1 MRNLVVSLTV
11 VGIIALILAMG
22 AGDPTG
28 PNPFVTLGILNG
40 AIYGLGRD
48 RTGARLQ
55 GHPGLQFRGR
65 ASSARSERSWSSTCS
80 TPSSSGLPY
89 GVAVVLALIGALLV
103 GLALERVVI
112 RPLINAPRITVMVS
126 TIAIALLAIGAEILF
141 SKAEPRTLA
150 PAFPATAGGE
160 PAGVYLPGFEFQIDP
175 QRLLTLAVLLLVGA
189 ALAYF
194 FSRTDLGLAVL
205 ATSQDNFATKVVG
218 IGVERMSMFIWGTA
232 AILGAIAGILF
243 VPISGTLI
251 PGSDDDEHPRYPAF
265 TAAVLGGMTSLP
277 GAFLGGIAI
286 GFVQSTSLWASG
298 HYFLGDTPIQQTIPG
313 SEQIAI
319 FGLLLIVLLA
329 RPQGLLGKEA

>member
-11 VGIIALILAMG
+11 VGIIALIMAMG

-40 AIYGLGRD
+40 AIYGLVAIGLVLVYKGTRVFNFAAGEFG
-48 RTGARLQ
+48 TLGAFFVFYLFDAEF
-55 GHPGLQFRGR
+55 L
-65 ASSARSERSWSSTCS
+65 
-80 TPSSSGLPY
+80 GLPY
-89 GVAVVLALIGALLV
+89 GVAVILALIGALIV
-103 GLALERVVI
+103 GLILERIVI
-112 RPLINAPRITVMVS
+112 RPLMNAPRITVMVA
-126 TIAIALLAIGAEILF
+126 TIAIALLAIGTEILF
-141 SKAEPRTLA
+141 SKAEPRTLS

-251 PGSDDDEHPRYPAF
+251 PGLMTTSILIPAF

-277 GAFLGGIAI
+277 GVFLGGIAI

-298 HYFLGDTPIQQTIPG
+298 HYFMGDTPIQQTIPG
-313 SEQIAI
+313 AEQIAI
-319 FGLLLIVLLA
+319 FALLLIVLLA